1 MVCVMKKLILLIGAL
16 LLTYGTAA
24 QSFTFNHDEVVMN
37 QFTVAETGTGNLG
50 GNNFQWY
57 YDLFH
62 NSYSDW
68 APEKNKQAFR
78 LENYYTLHKEVP
90 MAETIDT
97 CLKERAKIEGFNLI
111 DRQVDLVWSMEKS
124 KIEAKQQAFQ
134 KNINSIV
141 PLGGT
146 SIDKKH
152 WQNVYEAIDCGLRAV
167 RDGYLPNSERQ
178 KSYLLMYKDL
188 VRYNTQLVALLIDL
202 SNRNQLKDIEKA
214 NSIPRSDVTRH
225 ATSCFA
231 RWKVAL
237 TTGGSSKISGGQGI
251 GIQE

>member
-16 LLTYGTAA
+16 LLTYGAAA

-124 KIEAKQQAFQ
+124 KIEAKQQAF
-134 KNINSIV
+134 I
-141 PLGGT
+141 GG
-146 SIDKKH
+146 
-152 WQNVYEAIDCGLRAV
+152 V
-167 RDGYLPNSERQ
+167 
-178 KSYLLMYKDL
+178 
-188 VRYNTQLVALLIDL
+188 
-202 SNRNQLKDIEKA
+202 
-214 NSIPRSDVTRH
+214 
-225 ATSCFA
+225 
-231 RWKVAL
+231 
-237 TTGGSSKISGGQGI
+237 KI
-251 GIQE
+251 